1 MLSRGARHFALF
13 RGAVR
18 GHGWGPTQGEGFLC
32 MPVALVSPPSATCL
46 YVCTHGRHAFVWFA
60 LVNRDRVWLSAC
72 CNDYSVLTQF
82 WMSLFY
88 CRGRSCIRALPRGH
102 DFLRTPA
109 LAPSAGGSRCQRRPP
124 DPQSCPPPML
134 HHSCSG
140 VPYQTCRSV
149 SPCFR
154 ACIALECLM
163 QGWCSMYIRSMLC
176 WHPYF
181 RAPLRTSIV

>member
-124 DPQSCPPPML
+124 DPHSCPPPPPPDVAPFML
-134 HHSCSG
+134 RSAIPDMSVGIAMLSCMHRSG
-140 VPYQTCRSV
+140 MSDARMV
-149 SPCFR
+149 
-154 ACIALECLM
+154 
-163 QGWCSMYIRSMLC
+163 
-176 WHPYF
+176 
-181 RAPLRTSIV
+181 